1 MKTVSRMATH
11 LVMGAAAMGA
21 LAPPG
26 AQASAAAPAP
36 AAEYYGDPRP
46 DAPDLAARGPLQVG
60 VRTQV
65 IEHAGQLDILRATA
79 GNSDPRYTRGL
90 TLEIWYPA
98 SLAPDQQEH
107 TVYTDVLG
115 SGPGNP
121 ARPNTPFQ
129 FTGRAARDA
138 RPATASTSRYPLVIV
153 SHGYPGSR
161 LQMSYLTENL
171 ASKGY
176 IVVAIDHAESTRAD
190 KAGFP
195 STLLN
200 RPLDDLFVLQSVA
213 AWAQPGSGHFLA
225 NMVDVSRSALLGY
238 SMGGYGALN
247 AAGAGI
253 SEAAVAYVPGGALAI
268 HRQGDPRYDARR
280 DARIKAVV
288 AIAPWG
294 GAGKVWDA
302 AGLAGLRT
310 PTLFIA
316 GDQDDISGY
325 DDGVLRLFRG
335 AVNSDRYL
343 LTYRGARH
351 NTAPNPPPPAAAAA
365 GFEDFMAYA
374 EPVWD
379 SRRINNINQHFIT
392 AFLGITL
399 KAQPLQPYLDLPA
412 LPAAGTTGQDT
423 AEWKGFRK
431 RAAVGLQLQHLPAD
445 PGVLH

>member
-1 MKTVSRMATH
+1 MKAVAVVLAVT
-11 LVMGAAAMGA
+11 VMGSF
-21 LAPPG
+21 APSLG
-26 AQASAAAPAP
+26 AQPVAGL
-36 AAEYYGDPRP
+36 EYYGDARP
-46 DAPDLAARGPLQVG
+46 DAPELAARGSLQVG

-65 IEHAGQLDILRATA
+65 VEHAGQADILRAAA
-79 GNSDPRYTRGL
+79 GSPEARYTRRL

-98 SLAPDQQEH
+98 SLAPGQNEH

-129 FTGRAARDA
+129 FNGRAARDA
-138 RPATASTSRYPLVIV
+138 RPVPPPGTAPSSAYPLVIV

-171 ASKGY
+171 TSKGY
-176 IVVAIDHAESTRAD
+176 VVIAIDHAESTRAD

-200 RPLDDLFVLQSVA
+200 RPLDDLFVLQTAA
-213 AWAQPGSGHFLA
+213 AWAKAGSGHFLA
-225 NMVDVSRSALLGY
+225 GMVDASRTALVGY

-253 SEAAVAYVPGGALAI
+253 SEAAVAFVPGGSLAV
-268 HRQGDPRYDARR
+268 HRQGDPRYEARR
-280 DARIKAVV
+280 DPRIKAVV

-294 GAGKVWDA
+294 GANKLWDA

-310 PTLFIA
+310 PTLFIG
-316 GDQDDISGY
+316 GDQDDIAGY
-325 DDGVLRLFRG
+325 EDGVLRLFEG
-335 AVNSDRYL
+335 AVHADRTL

-365 GFEDFMAYA
+365 GLEDFMAYA
-374 EPVWD
+374 EPAWD
-379 SRRINNINQHFIT
+379 SRRINNINQHFVT
-392 AFLGITL
+392 AFLGTTL
-399 KAQPLQPYLDLPA
+399 KAQPLQAYLATDG
-412 LPAAGTTGQDT
+412 AGL
-423 AEWKGFRK
+423 WKGFPK
-431 RAAVGLQLQHLPAD
+431 RTAVGLELRHLPAQ
-445 PGVLH
+445 

>member
-1 MKTVSRMATH
+1 MRAVGKVAV
-11 LVMGAAAMGA
+11 LAVAVMGAFA
-21 LAPPG
+21 PG
-26 AQASAAAPAP
+26 AGAQVVAPVESPAP
-36 AAEYYGDPRP
+36 AYYGDARP
-46 DAPDLAARGPLQVG
+46 DAPELAARGPLRVG

-65 IEHAGQLDILRATA
+65 IEHADQLDILRVADGTP
-79 GNSDPRYTRGL
+79 NPRYTRKL
-90 TLEIWYPA
+90 ALEIWYPA
-98 SLAPDQQEH
+98 SLAPDQKEH

-138 RPATASTSRYPLVIV
+138 QPAPATAQSPRYPLVIV

-171 ASKGY
+171 ASKGFV
-176 IVVAIDHAESTRAD
+176 VVAIDHAESTRAD
-190 KAGFP
+190 KAAFP

-200 RPLDDLFVLQSVA
+200 RPLDDLFVLQTVA
-213 AWAQPGSGHFLA
+213 GWAKAGSGHFLA
-225 NMVDVSRSALLGY
+225 NLVDASRTALVGY

-253 SEAAVAYVPGGALAI
+253 SEAASAFVPGGSLAV
-268 HRQGDPRYDARR
+268 HQRGNPRYETRR
-280 DARIKAVV
+280 DPRIKAVV

-294 GAGKVWDA
+294 GANKLWDA

-310 PTLFIA
+310 PTLFIT
-316 GDQDDISGY
+316 GDQDDIAGY
-325 DDGVLRLFRG
+325 EDGVLRLFQG
-335 AVNSDRYL
+335 AVHADRYL

-365 GFEDFMAYA
+365 GLDDFMAYA
-374 EPVWD
+374 EPAWD
-379 SRRINNINQHFIT
+379 STRINNINQHFVT

-399 KAQPLQPYLDLPA
+399 KAQPLQAYLDVPPLPA
-412 LPAAGTTGQDT
+412 GGTAGPDT
-423 AEWKGFRK
+423 AQWKGFPK
-431 RAAVGLQLQHLPAD
+431 RTAVGLELRHLPAQ
-445 PGVLH
+445 

>member
-1 MKTVSRMATH
+1 MAMH
-11 LVMGAAAMGA
+11 LVMGAAAMA
-21 LAPPG
+21 AFAPVG
-26 AQASAAAPAP
+26 ASAAALAP
-36 AAEYYGDPRP
+36 TAEYYGDARP
-46 DAPDLAARGPLQVG
+46 DAPELAARGPLRVG

-79 GNSDPRYTRGL
+79 GNPDPRYTRKL

-98 SLAPDQQEH
+98 SLAPGEKEH

-138 RPATASTSRYPLVIV
+138 KPAPATVSSSGYPLVIV

-200 RPLDDLFVLQSVA
+200 RPLDDLFVLETVA
-213 AWAQPGSGHFLA
+213 GWSKAGSGHFLA
-225 NMVDVSRSALLGY
+225 GRVDTGNTALVGY

-247 AAGAGI
+247 AVGAGI
-253 SEAAVAYVPGGALAI
+253 SEAAVAYVSGGALAI
-268 HRQGDPRYDARR
+268 HQQGNPRFDARR
-280 DARIKAVV
+280 DPRIKAVV

-294 GAGKVWDA
+294 GAGKIWDA
-302 AGLAGLRT
+302 AGLAGMRT
-310 PTLFIA
+310 PTLFIG

-325 DDGVLRLFRG
+325 EDGVLRLFQG
-335 AVNSDRYL
+335 AVNADRYL

-351 NTAPNPPPPAAAAA
+351 NTAPNSPPPAAAAA

-399 KAQPLQPYLDLPA
+399 KGQPLQPYLDLPA
-412 LPAAGTTGQDT
+412 LPAAGTAGPDT

-431 RAAVGLQLQHLPAD
+431 RAAVGLQLRHLPAQ
-445 PGVLH
+445 